1 MDAQVLERRHF
12 RRTDIDV
19 SVKIGRLDSDAGTPA
34 EPIVAP
40 VKNISLA
47 GVYCYLKA
55 PTDLKVG
62 DAVMCSV
69 NVPPG
74 EARTFPF
81 ARLHSKGWV
90 TRVDQILTGRRAGEI
105 ASGEQLV
112 GIAIAFASDAT
123 ALATFE

>member
-12 RRTDIDV
+12 RRMDIDV
-19 SVKIGRLDSDAGTPA
+19 SVKIGRLDAAADATI

-40 VKNISLA
+40 AKNISLA

-55 PTDLKVG
+55 PSDLAVG
-62 DAVMCSV
+62 DAVMCSI
-69 NVPPG
+69 NVPPA
-74 EARTFPF
+74 EAKIFPF